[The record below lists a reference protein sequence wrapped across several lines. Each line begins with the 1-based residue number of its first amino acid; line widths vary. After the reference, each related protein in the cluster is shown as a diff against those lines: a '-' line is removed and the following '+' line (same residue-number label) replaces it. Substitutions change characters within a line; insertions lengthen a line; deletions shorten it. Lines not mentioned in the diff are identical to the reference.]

1 MLMQMSSSLTNPA
14 LRLRLLAYAR
24 RRVGAADQAEDLV
37 QEALTQAIAQPPPA
51 SVMESESGLIRWLTV
66 MVRNKSIDQSRRER
80 FQSDVTAEEQSAD
93 PLATLEARDALRH
106 LESSEHHET
115 RDEQPLR
122 WVLREAEG
130 EALSEIAEA
139 EALPAPVIRQRI
151 SRFRSRLRAT
161 LLIAAT
167 FAVLALLRRH
177 YQEKPIAADVSVG
190 EHAPS
195 LQGMSGTYA
204 VASIETTSEVTRV
217 RLQDAQVH
225 IRADHIEISGFTPL
239 TLNAQHERDGV
250 YTMRVGDAK
259 STVTVRSEGKNLI
272 VECWNGKIQGR
283 LRLLRID

>member
-1 MLMQMSSSLTNPA
+1 MLVQMSPSLTNPA
-14 LRLRLLAYAR
+14 LRSQLLAYAR

-66 MVRNKSIDQSRRER
+66 MVRNKAIDQSRRER
-80 FQSDVTAEEQSAD
+80 FRSDVTAEEQSAD

-106 LESSEHHET
+106 LESSERHET

-139 EALPAPVIRQRI
+139 EELPAPVVRQRI

-167 FAVLALLRRH
+167 FAVLAFLRRH
-177 YQEKPIAADVSVG
+177 YQEKPIAADPSMA
-190 EHAPS
+190 EPAPS

-204 VASIETTSEVTRV
+204 VTSIETTSEVSRI
-217 RLQDAQVH
+217 RLQDAHVL
-225 IRADHIEISGFTPL
+225 IRADRIEISGITPL
-239 TLNAQHERDGV
+239 TLNAQRERDGV
-250 YTMRVGDAK
+250 YTLRLGDSK
-259 STVTVRSEGKNLI
+259 SKVTVRSEGKNLI
-272 VECWNGKIQGR
+272 VECWSGKIQGR
-283 LRLLRID
+283 MRLVRVD